1 MEILYIA
8 ISIIL
13 LIEFFTQGYYLV
25 KIYKVLQKYEQRDF
39 SNRGPFYGQ
48 PPYPN
53 QNTMSQQQFPKQNS

>member
-39 SNRGPFYGQ
+39 VNRNLFYGQ
-48 PPYPN
+48 QSYPN
-53 QNTMSQQQFPKQNS
+53 QNMFQKQPPK